1 MSQSPGLST
10 RQRGVLTAAGV
21 ANALIFL
28 DQTAVVVA
36 LPSIQREFHSSTV
49 ELQWTI
55 GAYLLALAA
64 FVASSGPVA
73 DLYGRRRLFVIGIAV
88 FGVGSAVCAAAP
100 SNLVLIVA
108 RVIQGIGA
116 AIAYSGSRC
125 TCSCSSRTG
134 SDSPPP
140 RPAGY

>member
-1 MSQSPGLST
+1 MSQSPRLST

-21 ANALIFL
+21 ANAFIFL

-64 FVASSGPVA
+64 FIASSGRLA
-73 DLYGRRRLFVIGIAV
+73 DLYGRRRLFVLGIAV
-88 FGVGSAVCAAAP
+88 FGAGSAMCAAAP
-100 SNLVLIVA
+100 SDLVLIFA

-116 AIAYSGSRC
+116 AIAQPLVIASA
-125 TCSCSSRTG
+125 TAVV
-134 SDSPPP
+134 SPE
-140 RPAGY
+140 RRG

>member
-1 MSQSPGLST
+1 MSPSPRLST

-28 DQTAVVVA
+28 DQTVVVVA

-64 FVASSGPVA
+64 FIASSGRLA
-73 DLYGRRRLFVIGIAV
+73 DLYGRRRLFVLGIAV
-88 FGVGSAVCAAAP
+88 FGAGSAMGAAAP
-100 SNLVLIVA
+100 SDLVLIFA

-116 AIAYSGSRC
+116 AIAQPLVIASA
-125 TCSCSSRTG
+125 TAVV
-134 SDSPPP
+134 SPE
-140 RPAGY
+140 RRG